1 MIRGM
6 PLRVHVDREK
16 ELAHV
21 DEQVSAPT
29 LASRVSLVCGEKQI
43 GKSELLLEAFLRHQH
58 GRPVARL
65 DLARV
70 SEAYT
75 VLDRL
80 STQLSPWVEFR
91 RYDKAL
97 ETFSTAVPSF
107 TAGDIE
113 VREHS
118 ELTLVVDG
126 AADRQRGVGKLTR
139 AFTDDLRKPR
149 RQRPL
154 LLFDHYDRAVPGVQ
168 NWFDEDF
175 LDPLIR
181 VADVATFVAAEQPP
195 WVDQVGHSWMLRRPA
210 VLELGRFTAGDV
222 AFWAAAL
229 GMTISDETAEYAA
242 VTAEGMPGRIGTDLA
257 VYLARRQGP
266 P

>member
-1 MIRGM
+1 MGF
-6 PLRVHVDREK
+6 RVHVDREK

-21 DEQVSAPT
+21 NEQVSAPT

-43 GKSELLLEAFLRHQH
+43 GKSELLLEAFLRHQDGH
-58 GRPVARL
+58 PVALL
-65 DLARV
+65 DLARAN
-70 SEAYT
+70 EAYN

-91 RYDKAL
+91 RYNKARDA
-97 ETFSTAVPSF
+97 FSTAGPSF

-126 AADRQRGVGKLTR
+126 TADRQRGVGKLTR
-139 AFTDDLRKPR
+139 AFTDDLRKSGR
-149 RQRPL
+149 LRPL
-154 LLFDHYDRAVPGVQ
+154 MLFDHHDRAVPGVL

-175 LDPLIR
+175 LDPLIT

-195 WVDQVGHSWMLRRPA
+195 WVDQVRHSWMLRRPA

-222 AFWAAAL
+222 ASWAAEL
-229 GMTISDETAEYAA
+229 GIMISDETAGYAA
-242 VTAEGMPGRIGTDLA
+242 VTADGMPGRIGTNLA
-257 VYLARRQGP
+257 IYLASRQGRP
-266 P
+266 